1 MCKSQEIQATF
12 RKAIQKAEKNG
23 ILGGL
28 PWQSSGQDST
38 LPLQEV
44 QVWYLVGELRCCMLC
59 SQRGKKIWYPV
70 LKTARTFFIFSQ
82 WVLSYQLEW
91 NIVTEYINVYKV
103 ELNQWR
109 LCQQSKCRSKDSHR
123 GSEAMVQSS
132 GAYREGALPRSLN
145 IGFALAES
153 SATVQRR

>member
-1 MCKSQEIQATF
+1 M
-12 RKAIQKAEKNG
+12 
-23 ILGGL
+23 
-28 PWQSSGQDST
+28 
-38 LPLQEV
+38 
-44 QVWYLVGELRCCMLC
+44 
-59 SQRGKKIWYPV
+59 

-153 SATVQRR
+153 SASLQRWVESRLCSQVLRHHLHCADAFCWLSNLMPLKKKKNHVTGWNFLPVNFQEGWSLSIE